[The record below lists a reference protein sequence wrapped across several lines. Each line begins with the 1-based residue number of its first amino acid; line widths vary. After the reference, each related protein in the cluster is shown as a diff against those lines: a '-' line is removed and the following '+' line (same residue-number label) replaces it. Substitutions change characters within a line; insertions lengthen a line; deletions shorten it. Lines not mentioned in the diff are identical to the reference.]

1 MTWQK
6 SGRHHPDCQQCA
18 AEQHAEMH
26 ISASKLDHQDVS
38 FAVLMLRIMLKVSG
52 RGCRAVT
59 FSSAHSLW
67 HDLSLC
73 PLSSASLSVC
83 LSTVLRCI
91 KRLALG
97 RNLVPCCQGGG
108 WCRKGTLCP
117 NPRAVCGPVPCY
129 YACSPTLDRPPP

>member
-1 MTWQK
+1 MTWQN

-26 ISASKLDHQDVS
+26 TSASKLDHQDVS
-38 FAVLMLRIMLKVSG
+38 FAVLMLRLYVKVSG

-83 LSTVLRCI
+83 LSTMLRCT
-91 KRLALG
+91 KEAGAGKEPCALLSG
-97 RNLVPCCQGGG
+97 WRVVPQRHLVPQ
-108 WCRKGTLCP
+108 P
-117 NPRAVCGPVPCY
+117 
-129 YACSPTLDRPPP
+129 